1 MAGTKFGGSNFFSNS
16 PGTKFDGFK
25 IERHCWFQNQ
35 NEICMLFCVKL
46 LALYYAYYYRSQ

>member
-1 MAGTKFGGSNFFSNS
+1 MAVTKFGGSNFFSNS